1 MSLTSPRAGAAFQII
16 FEGIAGS
23 SFTGDIAID
32 DIYFTEGPCNRESFE
47 FDNVSE
53 DPVGKYWT
61 ILEITSWKVRAYGIF
76 TRVGEVS
83 EIERVSAAN
92 E

>member
-1 MSLTSPRAGAAFQII
+1 MKHEARVFEILLHIHVRYTSTSPLKENRKDENRKMWKLKHVKIVAAEI
-16 FEGIAGS
+16 
-23 SFTGDIAID
+23 
-32 DIYFTEGPCNRESFE
+32 
-47 FDNVSE
+47 
-53 DPVGKYWT
+53 
-61 ILEITSWKVRAYGIF
+61 EITSWKVRAYGIF

>member
-1 MSLTSPRAGAAFQII
+1 MIFASARAHERAHVQNVRDFPQTKLDSEINYPFLLNEHGDHRLFFQVFAKNI
-16 FEGIAGS
+16 
-23 SFTGDIAID
+23 
-32 DIYFTEGPCNRESFE
+32 
-47 FDNVSE
+47 
-53 DPVGKYWT
+53 
-61 ILEITSWKVRAYGIF
+61 EITSWKVRAYGIF

>member
-1 MSLTSPRAGAAFQII
+1 MTSDTEITVSD
-16 FEGIAGS
+16 S
-23 SFTGDIAID
+23 SQDIA
-32 DIYFTEGPCNRESFE
+32 
-47 FDNVSE
+47 
-53 DPVGKYWT
+53 
-61 ILEITSWKVRAYGIF
+61 ITSWKVRAYGIF

>member
-1 MSLTSPRAGAAFQII
+1 MLVRN
-16 FEGIAGS
+16 FES
-23 SFTGDIAID
+23 NFSAI
-32 DIYFTEGPCNRESFE
+32 PESCL
-47 FDNVSE
+47 
-53 DPVGKYWT
+53 VGMDE
-61 ILEITSWKVRAYGIF
+61 IEITSWKGRAFGIF

>member
-1 MSLTSPRAGAAFQII
+1 MSGWLLGGGGGGR
-16 FEGIAGS
+16 EGG
-23 SFTGDIAID
+23 
-32 DIYFTEGPCNRESFE
+32 
-47 FDNVSE
+47 
-53 DPVGKYWT
+53 VGE
-61 ILEITSWKVRAYGIF
+61 IEITSWKVRAYGIF

>member
-1 MSLTSPRAGAAFQII
+1 MPPEPLAFMYRTSSIQKPQNIGLMQIQSKHANKHVPSTKQFI
-16 FEGIAGS
+16 EKRKVHEI
-23 SFTGDIAID
+23 
-32 DIYFTEGPCNRESFE
+32 
-47 FDNVSE
+47 
-53 DPVGKYWT
+53 
-61 ILEITSWKVRAYGIF
+61 EITSWKARVYGIF